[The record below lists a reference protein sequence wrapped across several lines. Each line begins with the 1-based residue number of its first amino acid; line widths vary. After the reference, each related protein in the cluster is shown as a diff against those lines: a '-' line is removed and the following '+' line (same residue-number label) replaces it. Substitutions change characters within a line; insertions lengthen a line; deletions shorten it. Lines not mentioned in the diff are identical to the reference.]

1 VSSYGPSGLL
11 PSEAF
16 SQRWR
21 ARRREQ
27 ELEQTERARPRMPF
41 GQWSVAIPEPQTGK
55 LDFERFPY
63 QREIYMETGELA
75 EVVCEKGTQ
84 VGLTTKMLR
93 WAAWVADQL
102 NGTVM
107 YVMPTQPDVWDLSD
121 QRVKPLIRGSE
132 YLQSRMAHDDP
143 DNKGLKK
150 IGRGYIYFRGS
161 KEAHGLDSVPAWGL
175 VLDEY
180 DTLAQVNI
188 PVAEERVG
196 AAPNPMIRRIGVPT
210 LDGIGIDR
218 EYQASDMRRWLVKC
232 EACNHWQRIRMENL
246 RWERLDPKH
255 YRAWRVCVKCDREL
269 DVRRGQW
276 VPEHP
281 DREVRGYHVP
291 RLIVP
296 NADMGRI
303 ARASQSE
310 KVEELE
316 NHFHRNLAE
325 PYEHEENRLSRAAI
339 ESCRREGIELAESY
353 IGFNPVTMG
362 VDQASSRGLHVR
374 ISEHL
379 NEKEKRV
386 LTLRMVDDDKTSDPE
401 ARSAIRKLGLLMDTF
416 NVKMCAIDH
425 LPDGRMARA
434 LASAYPGR
442 VMLVALSDVL
452 KQPMSEVPK
461 PQAAEQLVS
470 VNRTVFLDATL
481 DLFRW
486 QRNLLPRRQPLPQ
499 DYEEQ
504 LRAPVRRRVQRKDGQ
519 WTHRYES
526 TGGDHWAMAE
536 LFDVVATEVWRLRL
550 MSGVLSEHMRQQE
563 VQPPEPTPD
572 FSEWEGKPWEQEYR
586 PGGQA
591 ADGEDWDDG
600 EYRPFGE

>member
-303 ARASQSE
+303 ARASQ
-310 KVEELE
+310 
-316 NHFHRNLAE
+316 
-325 PYEHEENRLSRAAI
+325 
-339 ESCRREGIELAESY
+339 
-353 IGFNPVTMG
+353 
-362 VDQASSRGLHVR
+362 
-374 ISEHL
+374 
-379 NEKEKRV
+379 
-386 LTLRMVDDDKTSDPE
+386 TLRMVDDDKTSDPE

-470 VNRTVFLDATL
+470 VNRTVFLDATF

-486 QRNLLPRRQPLPQ
+486 QRNLLPRRAPLPE

-504 LRAPVRRRVQRKDGQ
+504 MRAPVRRRVQRKDGR

-550 MSGVLSEHMRQQE
+550 MSGMLSEHMREQE

-572 FSEWEGKPWEQEYR
+572 FSEWEGKPWEADYR
-586 PGGQA
+586 PGGESA
-591 ADGEDWDDG
+591 LDDYG
-600 EYRPFGE
+600 DDEYRPFGE